1 MHILFGGSD
10 FDSRYMYIKKKKK
23 KKDFR
28 PTDPTLKFYPQ
39 KGNIF
44 FLFGLMYYM
53 YQVKKIKKT

>member
-10 FDSRYMYIKKKKK
+10 SDSRYMYTSLKKKKK

-39 KGNIF
+39 KDNTTIF
-44 FLFGLMYYM
+44 FNLA
-53 YQVKKIKKT
+53 